1 MKKHYRIV
9 DALYVPVLAFCI
21 SAFFLIYNNIL
32 WVIPVAFLFL
42 ASNIFPGFLR
52 FDVKSDRLLFSYHG
66 CVILCVS
73 AATVPIVAIYYTC
86 VLYNTNLYEDY
97 LPLLFAAF
105 YVFVLY
111 AVLIA
116 NGIVSIYV
124 TSGQLGVKWRAM
136 GVLFSLIPVLNFIIL
151 GKMVSRVLREVDFE
165 TERYVRNKARSDD
178 KVCATKYPLVF
189 VHGIFMRDWAIFNY
203 WGRIPEELETN
214 GARIYYGEHQSA
226 LPVAESAKELAERI
240 KRIVAKTDCGKVNI
254 IAHSKGGLD
263 CRYAIAH
270 YGIAHLVAS
279 LTTVNSPHRGC
290 LFAEKLLKIA
300 PKWLKHRVAES
311 YNKSMK
317 FLGDKTPDFMAG
329 VRDLT
334 PTPCERRDRELVIPK
349 GIYCQSIGSIQNRAR
364 AGRFPMNISEPY
376 VKKHDGENDGLV
388 GRNSF
393 AFGERH
399 RLLETTG
406 RRGITHMDM
415 IDMNRED
422 IKGFDVREFYVGV
435 VRDLKSRGL

>member
-9 DALYVPVLAFCI
+9 DACHVPVLAFCV
-21 SAFFLIYNNIL
+21 SAFFLIYNNLL
-32 WVIPVAFLFL
+32 WIIPVGFLFL

-52 FDVKSDRLLFSYHG
+52 SDVKNDRLLFSYHG
-66 CVILCVS
+66 CVVLCVT
-73 AATVPIVAIYYTC
+73 AATFPIVAIYYT
-86 VLYNTNLYEDY
+86 T
-97 LPLLFAAF
+97 
-105 YVFVLY
+105 VLY
-111 AVLIA
+111 AMLPENYLPVIFAAIYVVALYTVLIA

-136 GVLFSLIPVLNFIIL
+136 GVLFALIPVLNLFVL

-165 TERYVRNKARSDD
+165 TMRHARNKARSDE

-226 LPVAESAKELAERI
+226 LPVAESAKELAARI

-263 CRYAIAH
+263 CRYAIEH
-270 YGIAHLVAS
+270 YGIGDLVAS

-300 PKWLKHRVAES
+300 PRWFKHRVAES
-311 YNKSMK
+311 YNKSMR

-334 PTPCERRDRELVIPK
+334 PTPCQRRDRELGIPE
-349 GIYCQSIGSIQNRAR
+349 GIYCQSIGSIQNRAL
-364 AGRFPMNISEPY
+364 AGRFPMNLSEPY
-376 VKKHDGENDGLV
+376 VKRYDGENDGLV

-393 AFGERH
+393 SFGERY
-399 RLLETTG
+399 RLLETNG

-422 IKGFDVREFYVGV
+422 IKGFDVREFYVEV
-435 VRDLKSRGL
+435 VRDLKSRGF